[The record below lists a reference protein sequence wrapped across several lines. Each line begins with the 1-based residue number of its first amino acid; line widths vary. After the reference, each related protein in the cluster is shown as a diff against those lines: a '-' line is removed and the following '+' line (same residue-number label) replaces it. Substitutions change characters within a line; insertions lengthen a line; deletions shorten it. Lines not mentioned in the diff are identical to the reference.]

1 MPSKIIYPEHYTLE
15 DQAMYDDLLSRGDT
29 MIGKKLSENE
39 RFLLDLA
46 AKITINQM
54 KGINSGFSDGEI
66 AEMRR
71 THKDMAQAG
80 TIETPPESFYNGL
93 IKLSD
98 GTVFENPLSKPAEY
112 YYEQNQK
119 DPNEDKNEDKNDDDV
134 ILESDADNYL
144 VEQMNK
150 LAIPVNVD

>member
-1 MPSKIIYPEHYTLE
+1 
-15 DQAMYDDLLSRGDT
+15 

-54 KGINSGFSDGEI
+54 KGINSGFSDEEI

-80 TIETPPESFYNGL
+80 TIETPPESFYDGL

-98 GTVFENPLSKPAEY
+98 GTTFEHPLSKPAEY
-112 YYEQNQK
+112 YK
-119 DPNEDKNEDKNDDDV
+119 KIKT
-134 ILESDADNYL
+134 
-144 VEQMNK
+144 MMM
-150 LAIPVNVD
+150 

>member
-15 DQAMYDDLLSRGDT
+15 DQAMYDDLLSRGET

-39 RFLLDLA
+39 RFLLDLS
-46 AKITINQM
+46 AKITINQL
-54 KGINSGFSDGEI
+54 KGLNSGFSDEEI

-80 TIETPPESFYNGL
+80 TIETPPESFYDGL

-98 GTVFENPLSKPAEY
+98 GTTFEHPLSKPAEY

-119 DPNEDKNEDKNDDDV
+119 APEEDKNDDDV
-134 ILESDADNYL
+134 ILESDPDNYL
-144 VEQMNK
+144 VEQMDK
-150 LAIPVNVD
+150 MAIPVNVD

>member
-15 DQAMYDDLLSRGDT
+15 DQAMYDDLLSRGET

-39 RFLLDLA
+39 RFLLDLS
-46 AKITINQM
+46 AKITINQL
-54 KGINSGFSDGEI
+54 KGINSGFSDEEI

-71 THKDMAQAG
+71 THKEMANAG
-80 TIETPPESFYNGL
+80 TIETPPESFYDGL

-98 GTVFENPLSKPAEY
+98 GTTFQHPLSKPAEY
-112 YYEQNQK
+112 YYEQNK
-119 DPNEDKNEDKNDDDV
+119 KAPEEDKNDDDV

-144 VEQMNK
+144 AQQMNK
-150 LAIPVNVD
+150 LEIPVNVD

>member
-15 DQAMYDDLLSRGDT
+15 DQAIYDDLLSRGDT

-54 KGINSGFSDGEI
+54 KGINSGFSDEEI

-80 TIETPPESFYNGL
+80 TIETPPESFYDGL

-98 GTVFENPLSKPAEY
+98 GTTFEHPLSKPAEY

-119 DPNEDKNEDKNDDDV
+119 APEEDKNDDDV

-150 LAIPVNVD
+150 MAIPVNVD